1 MPFSEKFMDDVNM
14 TANFDCWMGHTN
26 FDLTKEI
33 KHSLDHV
40 EGVEVL
46 KICSRYRF
54 FIGIGRMFDFK
65 NVRKNI
71 ENILLK
77 EE

>member
-1 MPFSEKFMDDVNM
+1 
-14 TANFDCWMGHTN
+14 
-26 FDLTKEI
+26 
-33 KHSLDHV
+33 
-40 EGVEVL
+40 L